1 MNYIGIT
8 MGDPAGIGCEITLK
22 SLRNDDFRK
31 KSIIFGSYNIIKH
44 FKDLLKIDKE
54 IKVISDIDE
63 FDENK
68 INIVDV
74 LSLSINDFEFGKVSP
89 ICGDAAYKYV
99 ETSINW
105 AMKNKIKAVVTAPL
119 NKESLHLG
127 GHNFDGHTEIFAT
140 LTNTKKYAMILW
152 SEKLKVIHVS
162 THVSLREAC
171 NKVKKDRIVD
181 TIDLANAFLKK
192 IGLSSPRIAVAGLN
206 PHAGESGIFGDEEIL
221 EVIPAIKHAKQM
233 GINVYGPISPDTVF
247 LKAFKGEFDIV
258 VAMYHDQGHIPM
270 KLLSFDT
277 GVNITAGLPF
287 IRTSVDH
294 GTAFGKAGKGI
305 ANESSMIE
313 AIKVASYTLNEI

>member
-8 MGDPAGIGCEITLK
+8 MGDPAGIGCEIVLK
-22 SLRNDDFRK
+22 ALRNDDFRK
-31 KSIIFGSYNIIKH
+31 KSIIFGSYNIIKY
-44 FKDLLKIDKE
+44 FKELLKIDKE
-54 IKVISDIDE
+54 VKVISDIDE

-99 ETSINW
+99 EASINW
-105 AMKNKIKAVVTAPL
+105 AMNNKIKAVVTAPL

-140 LTNTKKYAMILW
+140 LTNTKKYAMVLW

-181 TIDLANAFLKK
+181 TIDLANAFLKN

-206 PHAGESGIFGDEEIL
+206 PHAGESGLFGDEEIL
-221 EVIPAIKHAKQM
+221 EIIPAIKQAKQM

-313 AIKVASYTLNEI
+313 AIKVASYTLNKI